1 MQGFSST
8 VNAIIENLP
17 VERQTLLF
25 SATQTKSVSSLARL
39 SLQDPEYVAVHAE
52 AETPT
57 PVKLDQAFME
67 CPLPDKMD
75 ILWSFVKTHLKC
87 RVIVFLS
94 TCKQVRFVYEAF
106 RRLRP
111 GTPLRALHG
120 KMSQYKRMGVYTQFC
135 DSKAGV
141 LFATDIAARGLD
153 FPAVD
158 WVVQADC
165 PEDVAT
171 YIHRVGRTARYTSAG
186 RSLLLLLPSERDA
199 MLEHLREGKIE
210 LKSLKHNPSKVQ
222 PVTPALQ
229 ALLSKDSE
237 LKEIAQRALV
247 SYVRSVFLQPN
258 KKIFDVAKLPIEE
271 FALSFGM
278 TTIPK
283 LRFLQR
289 DTKAKLQKPALH
301 SVKTPVEVETSMDRE
316 RSVSQKDN
324 TADLKTEE
332 KDIDDDFLVV
342 KRKNILEGEVDEE
355 GEGHHSLNIDSLPS
369 NPKKRPKK
377 LKINVK
383 TAKGSGTR
391 VVFDDDGK
399 TVDPL
404 SLVTVGDSS
413 ADGVVEHESV
423 EERIAAARLIMAKRD
438 EEDKANIRLLRKL
451 KRDERRAKRLARER
465 GDQMDAVAVLAGAG
479 EGGDGDSDDGDV
491 LDTGAYGSGEGE
503 IAHKGMATLP
513 ESLLVPGNKTIA
525 RHLPTSLDEQ
535 EALALHL
542 LRGGV
547 GN

>member
-1 MQGFSST
+1 
-8 VNAIIENLP
+8 
-17 VERQTLLF
+17 
-25 SATQTKSVSSLARL
+25 
-39 SLQDPEYVAVHAE
+39 VAVHAE

-258 KKIFDVAKLPIEE
+258 KNIFDVSKLPIEE

-289 DTKAKLQKPALH
+289 DGRAKLQKQASH
-301 SVKTPVEVETSMDRE
+301 SVQPPVEVDNVEHRDL
-316 RSVSQKDN
+316 SVLQKDN
-324 TADLKTEE
+324 RELETGEE
-332 KDIDDDFLVV
+332 EIDDEGDDFLVV
-342 KRKNILEGEVDEE
+342 KRKNILEEGDAGEEE
-355 GEGHHSLNIDSLPS
+355 AGQQLLNMDALLS

-383 TAKGSGTR
+383 SAKGSGTR

-404 SLVTVGDSS
+404 SLVTVEDSS

-479 EGGDGDSDDGDV
+479 EEGDDDYNGGSDDGDA

-503 IAHKGMATLP
+503 IAHKGMATLLG
-513 ESLLVPGNKTIA
+513 SGVPGNAIS

>member
-1 MQGFSST
+1 M
-8 VNAIIENLP
+8 
-17 VERQTLLF
+17 ERQTLLF

-52 AETPT
+52 AEAPT

-67 CPLPDKMD
+67 CPLQDKMD
-75 ILWSFVKTHLKC
+75 ILWSFIKTHLKC
-87 RVIVFLS
+87 RVIVFFS

-186 RSLLLLLPSERDA
+186 RSLLLLVPSEREA
-199 MLEHLREGKIE
+199 MLEILKEGKIE
-210 LKSLKHNPSKVQ
+210 LKSLKHNPTKVQ

-247 SYVRSVFLQPN
+247 SYIRSVFLQPN
-258 KKIFDVAKLPIEE
+258 KKIFDVTKLPIEE

-278 TTIPK
+278 TTVPK

-289 DTKAKLQKPALH
+289 DAKAKMQTSKAVTAQP
-301 SVKTPVEVETSMDRE
+301 PVDKNEMEHKDATDLL
-316 RSVSQKDN
+316 KDN
-324 TADLKTEE
+324 SALLEEE
-332 KDIDDDFLVV
+332 KEEKEEDFLVI
-342 KRKNILEGEVDEE
+342 KRKNIHEGGGGEEGADGEVFK
-355 GEGHHSLNIDSLPS
+355 IDTLPS

-377 LKINVK
+377 LKINLHSG
-383 TAKGSGTR
+383 KGSGTR
-391 VVFDDDGK
+391 VVFDEDGK

-404 SLVTVGDSS
+404 SLVTVEDNNAGTTT
-413 ADGVVEHESV
+413 EHKSV
-423 EERIAAARLIMAKRD
+423 EERIAAARLLMAKRD

-451 KRDERRAKRLARER
+451 KRVEKRAKRLARER
-465 GDQMDAVAVLAGAG
+465 GQQIESVAMIAGSTG
-479 EGGDGDSDDGDV
+479 EGDGDDSGDDSGDDLGDDLGDV
-491 LDTGAYGSGEGE
+491 GDMPNTEALGSRREDGEV
-503 IAHKGMATLP
+503 AHKGMAILAGKDL
-513 ESLLVPGNKTIA
+513 SGNA
-525 RHLPTSLDEQ
+525 GSRVPTSLAEQ

-542 LRGGV
+542 LRGGA
-547 GN
+547 